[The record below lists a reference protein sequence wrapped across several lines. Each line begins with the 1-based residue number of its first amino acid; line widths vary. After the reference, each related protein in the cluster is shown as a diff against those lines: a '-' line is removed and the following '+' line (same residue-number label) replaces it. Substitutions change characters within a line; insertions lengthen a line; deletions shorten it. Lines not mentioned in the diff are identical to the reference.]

1 LRKVMDNIIQIRDLT
16 FAYAAGDEPVLSDI
30 NIDIGS
36 GEFVI
41 IMGSSGSGK
50 TTLLKM
56 LKRNMIPA
64 GRYSGRVYIYG
75 KEADKLT
82 DRENAAG
89 IGYVSQDP
97 DNQIVT
103 DKVWH
108 ELAFGLENLGMDNV
122 TIRKKVAE
130 MSEYFGITGWYDK
143 EVSKLSGGQKQ
154 ILNLASVMVMQPGIL
169 LLDEPTANLDPLAA
183 IRFLDVVKRINQ
195 ELGVTVVMVEHN
207 LEYIYADADRIIAI
221 DKGRVA
227 ANSSPKKAAADIIAA
242 GSFLIEGLPVASRLY
257 SGYNKKNGN
266 SVVSYNNVNI
276 DSNNKDNH
284 ILSDEIPL
292 TVKEGRRWYVNYK
305 KVYGKDITKDKD
317 KINNFAGKSIIN
329 DKVIKKDVLEE
340 DNITGNKNKKRIGFI
355 KKNNLEN
362 KSSRKNTDNIE
373 NTVCQLKNV
382 SYSYNKKL
390 PYIIDGVDVSFKEGQ
405 ITAILGGNGAG
416 KSTMLKLIAGIIEP
430 VRGKIISNKR
440 IIMLPQDPKAVFTEV
455 SVEEELAEVL
465 MDKGNGIYNNMP
477 MEDKREIVEQIIEEF
492 GLNDIRK
499 NNPYDIS
506 GGQQEKLAIA
516 KVLLL
521 KPEVLLLDEPT
532 NGLDPYFKKTLGKLL
547 KKINA
552 DGVTIIIVSHD
563 LEFVDSFCDDVIMLF
578 DKKVA
583 AKDSTHK
590 FLRDNMFYTT
600 NYYRIMK

>member
-1 LRKVMDNIIQIRDLT
+1 MDNIIQIRDLT

-130 MSEYFGITGWYDK
+130 MSEYFGITGWYDR

-207 LEYIYADADRIIAI
+207 LEHIYADADRIIAI

-227 ANSSPKKAAADIIAA
+227 ANSSPKKAAADIITA

-276 DSNNKDNH
+276 DSNNKNNH

-329 DKVIKKDVLEE
+329 DKVIKKDVLE

-390 PYIIDGVDVSFKEGQ
+390 PYIIDGVDVSFKEGK